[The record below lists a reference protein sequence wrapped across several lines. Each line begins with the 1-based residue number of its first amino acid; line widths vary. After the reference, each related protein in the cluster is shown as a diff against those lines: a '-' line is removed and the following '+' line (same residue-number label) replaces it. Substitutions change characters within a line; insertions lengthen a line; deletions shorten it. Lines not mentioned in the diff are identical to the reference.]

1 MRREMKKTIT
11 ILGAVSLLLLSLV
24 SCEEEE
30 QNQQSDNPIVHILSK
45 DSDKGD
51 KGSNMPPDD

>member
-1 MRREMKKTIT
+1 MM
-11 ILGAVSLLLLSLV
+11 ILSAVSLLLLSLI
-24 SCEEEE
+24 SCGEEE
-30 QNQQSDNPIVHILSK
+30 QEQQNDNPIVHILSK